1 MLLCSALVASS
12 GEGSIHPWTLR
23 SPSSSVKAALP
34 HCTLLSSPQLSCAA
48 HLRIIILVSSA
59 LLFSPGACL
68 CCHTSLEQKYKHDDD
83 SHSRNSS
90 IYHNRAKAKL
100 TATAYRFLLGG
111 AAEIADLMPS
121 SHSGSLLDF
130 CLECNRNNIYFEKYI
145 FTSNLKILIHIIDID
160 SFFFAYIW

>member
-1 MLLCSALVASS
+1 MDATKLVHHRQLKLLCL
-12 GEGSIHPWTLR
+12 
-23 SPSSSVKAALP
+23 
-34 HCTLLSSPQLSCAA
+34 TLLSSPQLSCAA

-100 TATAYRFLLGG
+100 TATAYRFLLGVQQ
-111 AAEIADLMPS
+111 
-121 SHSGSLLDF
+121 
-130 CLECNRNNIYFEKYI
+130 K
-145 FTSNLKILIHIIDID
+145 
-160 SFFFAYIW
+160 